1 MARQLPPGHLALTG
15 FQSPCG
21 ADHGRAFVGAA
32 HGKVERLGS
41 LVVENAVL
49 GGRKVSI
56 HCAGGVIADIRDD
69 GTDLPVAQRAAVDRL
84 DGRGYLV
91 APGLINAHT
100 HAAMTLFRG
109 RADDLPL
116 MEWLQRH
123 IWPYEQLMT
132 EDDVYAG
139 ARLGILEMVRN
150 GTTFFNDMYWC
161 SRGTVRAAVEMGIRA
176 CIGEVFIDLA
186 ADAIPGRR
194 LEIERLLD
202 ELEGC
207 SSRVSLSVD
216 PHAAYTVS
224 EDSLRWAGE
233 LAAGRGLT
241 LPIHL
246 AETAAEGER
255 CLAEHA
261 CTPVAYLDRL
271 GLLSQHTVAAH
282 TVWLSDDDVALL
294 GERRVVCVHNPVSN
308 MKLAVGA
315 VYPYRALASAG
326 AVCAIGTDGAASN
339 NCLDLFRDM
348 KIAALLQKF
357 DTNDPAALTA
367 AETLAMATT
376 NPAPV
381 FELPGPEIEV
391 GRAADFIL
399 IDGERP
405 ELSPSHSL
413 TSDLVYSASGNIV
426 DSVVCDG
433 RVIMRHREIAHER
446 EILADARQ
454 AARALFARL

>member
-1 MARQLPPGHLALTG
+1 
-15 FQSPCG
+15 
-21 ADHGRAFVGAA
+21 
-32 HGKVERLGS
+32 

-49 GGRKVSI
+49 DGRKVSI
-56 HCAGGVIADIRDD
+56 HCADGVIADIRDD
-69 GTDLPVAQRAAVDRL
+69 GAEPPEAGQGAADWL
-84 DGRGYLV
+84 DGRRCLV

-100 HAAMTLFRG
+100 HTAMTLFRG

-116 MEWLQRH
+116 MEWLEKH
-123 IWPYEQLMT
+123 IWPYEAVMT
-132 EDDVYAG
+132 EDEIYAG
-139 ARLGILEMVRN
+139 ARLGILEMVQG
-150 GTTFFNDMYWC
+150 GTTFFNDMYWF
-161 SRGTVRAAVEMGIRA
+161 SRGTARAAVEMGIRA
-176 CIGEVFIDLA
+176 CIGEVYIDGA
-186 ADAIPGRR
+186 ADAVPRR
-194 LEIERLLD
+194 RREIEGLLD
-202 ELEGC
+202 ELAGR

-216 PHAAYTVS
+216 PHAVYTVS

-233 LAAGRGLT
+233 LAADRGLI
-241 LPIHL
+241 LHIHL
-246 AETAAEGER
+246 AETELEVER
-255 CLAEHA
+255 CSAEHG

-271 GLLSQHTVAAH
+271 GLLGERTVAAH

-294 GERRVVCVHNPVSN
+294 GERSVVCVHNPVSN

-315 VYPYRALASAG
+315 VYPYRRLASAG

-339 NCLDLFRDM
+339 NCLDLLRDM

-367 AETLAMATT
+367 AETLAMGTT

-381 FELPGPEIEV
+381 FGLPGPEIEV

-413 TSDLVYSASGNIV
+413 TSDLVYSASGGVV

-433 RVIMRHREIAHER
+433 RVIMRHREIAGEE
-446 EILADARQ
+446 EILADARK
-454 AARALFARL
+454 AARSLFARL

>member
-1 MARQLPPGHLALTG
+1 
-15 FQSPCG
+15 
-21 ADHGRAFVGAA
+21 V
-32 HGKVERLGS
+32 GS

-49 GGRKVSI
+49 SGRKVSI

-69 GTDLPVAQRAAVDRL
+69 GADLPPAQRGATERFDA
-84 DGRGYLV
+84 RGCLV

-100 HAAMTLFRG
+100 HTAMTLFRG

-116 MEWLQRH
+116 MEWLERH
-123 IWPYEQLMT
+123 IWPYEEVMT

-161 SRGTVRAAVEMGIRA
+161 ARGTARAAEEMGIRA
-176 CIGEVFIDLA
+176 CLGEVFIDGRP
-186 ADAIPGRR
+186 DVSRQRR

-202 ELEGC
+202 ELDGC
-207 SSRVSLSVD
+207 SNRVSLSVD
-216 PHAAYTVS
+216 PHALYTVS

-233 LAAGRGLT
+233 LAAARGST
-241 LPIHL
+241 LHIHL
-246 AETAAEGER
+246 AETKAEGER
-255 CLAEHA
+255 CLAKHG
-261 CTPVAYLDRL
+261 CTPVAYLARL
-271 GLLSQHTVAAH
+271 GLLSERTVAAH

-315 VYPYRALASAG
+315 VYPHRRLVSAG

-339 NCLDLFRDM
+339 NSLDLFRDM
-348 KIAALLQKF
+348 KVASLLQKF
-357 DTNDPAALTA
+357 DSNDPSALTA
-367 AETLAMATT
+367 PETLAMATT
-376 NPAPV
+376 NPAPI
-381 FELPGPEIEV
+381 FGLPGPEIEV

-399 IDGERP
+399 IDGQRP
-405 ELSPSHSL
+405 ELAPSHSL
-413 TSDLVYSASGNIV
+413 TSDLVYSASGSVV

-433 RVIMRHREIAHER
+433 RVIMRHREIAHEQ
-446 EILADARQ
+446 EILAEARR

>member
-1 MARQLPPGHLALTG
+1 
-15 FQSPCG
+15 
-21 ADHGRAFVGAA
+21 
-32 HGKVERLGS
+32 LGS
-41 LVVENAVL
+41 LVVDNAVL
-49 GGRKVSI
+49 SGRKVSI
-56 HCAGGVIADIRDD
+56 HCADGVIADIRDD
-69 GTDLPVAQRAAVDRL
+69 GARSPAARAGATDRL

-116 MEWLQRH
+116 MEWLERH
-123 IWPYEQLMT
+123 IWPYEAVMT
-132 EDDVYAG
+132 EDDIYAG

-161 SRGTVRAAVEMGIRA
+161 SRGTARAAVEMGIRA
-176 CIGEVFIDLA
+176 CIGEVFIDGA
-186 ADAIPGRR
+186 ADAIQRRR

-202 ELEGC
+202 ELDDY

-216 PHAAYTVS
+216 PHALYTVS

-241 LPIHL
+241 LHIHL
-246 AETAAEGER
+246 AETEAEGQR
-255 CLAEHA
+255 CLAEHG
-261 CTPVAYLDRL
+261 CSPVAYLGRL
-271 GLLSQHTVAAH
+271 GLLTERTVAAH
-282 TVWLSDDDVALL
+282 TVWLSEDDVALL
-294 GERRVVCVHNPVSN
+294 GEARVVCVHNPVSN

-315 VYPYRALASAG
+315 VYPYRRLASSG

-339 NCLDLFRDM
+339 NSLDLFRDM

-367 AETLAMATT
+367 AETLAMGTT
-376 NPAPV
+376 NPGPV
-381 FELPGPEIEV
+381 FGLPGPEIEV

-413 TSDLVYSASGNIV
+413 TSDLVYSATGGVV

-433 RVIMRHREIAHER
+433 RVIMRHGEIAREQ

-454 AARALFARL
+454 AARALFARR

>member
-1 MARQLPPGHLALTG
+1 MTPAALIEG
-15 FQSPCG
+15 RVVG
-21 ADHGRAFVGAA
+21 KHGREVLAPRRGTF
-32 HGKVERLGS
+32 ESLGS
-41 LVVENAVL
+41 LIVENAVL

-56 HCAGGVIADIRDD
+56 HCAGGVITDIRDD
-69 GTDLPVAQRAAVDRL
+69 AGVGDVEQPGATDRL
-84 DGRGYLV
+84 DAAACLV

-116 MEWLQRH
+116 LEWLQSH

-161 SRGTVRAAVEMGIRA
+161 SRATLRAAVDMGIRA
-176 CIGEVFIDLA
+176 CVGEVFIDGA
-186 ADAIPGRR
+186 AGEIRGRR
-194 LEIERLLD
+194 LEIERMLD
-202 ELEGC
+202 ELQGS

-216 PHAAYTVS
+216 PHAIYTVS
-224 EDSLRWAGE
+224 ENSLRWAGE
-233 LAAGRGLT
+233 LAADRGLT
-241 LPIHL
+241 LHIHL
-246 AETAAEGER
+246 AETEAEGER
-255 CLAEHA
+255 CLAEHG
-261 CTPVAYLDRL
+261 CSPVAYLDRL
-271 GLLSQHTVAAH
+271 GLLSDHTVTAH
-282 TVWLSDDDVALL
+282 TVWLSDEDVALL

-315 VYPYRALASAG
+315 VYPYRKLASAG

-339 NCLDLFRDM
+339 NSLDLFRDM
-348 KIAALLQKF
+348 KMAALLQKF
-357 DTNDPAALTA
+357 HANDPAALTA
-367 AETLAMATT
+367 ADALAMGTT
-376 NPAPV
+376 NPGPV
-381 FELPGPEIEV
+381 FGLPGPEIEV

-399 IDGERP
+399 INAERP
-405 ELSPSHSL
+405 ELAPSHSL
-413 TSDLVYSASGNIV
+413 TSDLVYTASGDVV

-433 RVIMRHREIAHER
+433 RVIMRHRAIAHEQ
-446 EILADARQ
+446 EILADARR